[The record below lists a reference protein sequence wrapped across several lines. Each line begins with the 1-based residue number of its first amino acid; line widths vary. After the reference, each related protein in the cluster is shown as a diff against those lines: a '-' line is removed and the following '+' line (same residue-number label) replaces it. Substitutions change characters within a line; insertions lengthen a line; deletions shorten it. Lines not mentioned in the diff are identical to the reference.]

1 MAASPT
7 LRCSVC
13 VDVLSHGKSSRSGFK
28 GTDGALNQPD
38 LSWVGQID
46 GFDLPHDRA
55 HQLHFAPTV
64 GTCPALDDTQLQTVL
79 DPKPLQKRERHGAKG
94 VHAHRRLVVCD
105 ALESDADGRLC
116 KRHDA
121 KEPLDEPANP
131 TRLAAVVLQPRSAND
146 DAWLVPAFT
155 FFGTRHR
162 HVIAK
167 RKESASVR
175 LRLRLRVSE
184 CLRVWM

>member
-1 MAASPT
+1 MNEE
-7 LRCSVC
+7 
-13 VDVLSHGKSSRSGFK
+13 
-28 GTDGALNQPD
+28 LNKPD
-38 LSWVGQID
+38 LSWIGQID
-46 GFDLPHDRA
+46 GFELPHDRA

-64 GTCPALDDTQLQTVL
+64 GTCPALDHTQLQTVL

-121 KEPLDEPANP
+121 KEPLNEPANP

-146 DAWLVPAFT
+146 DAWLVPAYT
-155 FFGTRHR
+155 FFGTASSSHCEE
-162 HVIAK
+162 K
-167 RKESASVR
+167 RECIRAFASACERVSASVS
-175 LRLRLRVSE
+175 V
-184 CLRVWM
+184 